1 MQECLDASGRFHV
14 FSLLPNVK
22 APSISPTRSTASKV
36 ESRFFEPPGEKE
48 IGSNYRGV
56 GKIGG
61 KITVFDWGREA
72 SFGSNYREFSE
83 TGMRVR
89 EIRILLY

>member
-1 MQECLDASGRFHV
+1 MCKNAWTPAADFTF

-48 IGSNYRGV
+48 IGSNYCGGWKNRG
-56 GKIGG
+56 
-61 KITVFDWGREA
+61 
-72 SFGSNYREFSE
+72 
-83 TGMRVR
+83 
-89 EIRILLY
+89 

>member
-1 MQECLDASGRFHV
+1 MSRRPQY
-14 FSLLPNVK
+14 LLLGQQLLKWNPDFLNLLGKRKLVLII
-22 APSISPTRSTASKV
+22 A
-36 ESRFFEPPGEKE
+36 
-48 IGSNYRGV
+48 GV